1 MSDTAPSDCPL
12 SPGADDPDQRL
23 VCRNDSTL
31 FLQNSGEQGALVGSG
46 VIIPI
51 RHAHRVRSD
60 PRRGIRLISVVEA
73 GEALDGR
80 DVQPHGYNVG
90 WNCGTVGG
98 QTVMHAHMHVIPRF
112 AQEPYAGRGIRCWLK
127 QDANRWQ

>member
-12 SPGADDPDQRL
+12 CQWADDPDQL

-51 RHAHRVRSD
+51 VTRIACS
-60 PRRGIRLISVVEA
+60 I
-73 GEALDGR
+73 
-80 DVQPHGYNVG
+80 
-90 WNCGTVGG
+90 
-98 QTVMHAHMHVIPRF
+98 
-112 AQEPYAGRGIRCWLK
+112 
-127 QDANRWQ
+127 